1 MITIKKININ
11 DYGED
16 SFSPNDIL
24 LTNYYKLKKNTPKD
38 ISVTDFS
45 LSEIHNPD
53 NLRNYS
59 ILQNVIVNFRDV
71 FDNFDQIGNTIFER
85 IEEQQ
90 KDSFKLNDAINDIFF
105 NGDLKKEIINICIS
119 WINENGFPY
128 IIKETSQPYITTF
141 LNDVLILHIFYQI
154 DKLMIKINQLNS
166 DKQEENSYKKKH
178 IDKYIKKLNYLFSIV
193 RDDITES
200 LLSYSNPFL
209 QTNNNKS
216 KMKSYTYL
224 KSKLLNYNN
233 KEEYFKH
240 LKLALI
246 SYTDNIICN
255 NGLEYLISKQVPMY
269 IESKDTYKLY
279 YRANSLIGVAYD
291 QLLNILMINTLGLKR
306 QLCSNP
312 ECMNEF
318 IKYDKSTCCDICKEN
333 GFPEKRKRERYE
345 QKTDRNLQYKERTL
359 AKKNWQKIQEL
370 VKVNHIPEELMK
382 EVNDFKKKKQIGYN
396 DRSILEELYNKI
408 KDSLNT

>member
-1 MITIKKININ
+1 MITIKEININ
-11 DYGED
+11 DNGED

-24 LTNYYKLKKNTPKD
+24 LTNYYKLKKNTPKN

-45 LSEIHNPD
+45 LSEIHNPN
-53 NLRNYS
+53 NLQNYS
-59 ILQNVIVNFRDV
+59 LLQNVVVNFRDV
-71 FDNFDQIGNTIFER
+71 FDNFNQIGNTIFER

-90 KDSFKLNDAINDIFF
+90 KDSFKLNDTINDIFI
-105 NGDLKKEIINICIS
+105 NEDLKKEIINICIN

-154 DKLMIKINQLNS
+154 NKLMIKINQINN
-166 DKQEENSYKKKH
+166 DKLEENSSKKKH
-178 IDKYIKKLNYLFSIV
+178 IDKYIKELNSLFSIV
-193 RDDITES
+193 KDDITES
-200 LLSYSNPFL
+200 LLSYNNPFL
-209 QTNNNKS
+209 QNNNKS
-216 KMKSYTYL
+216 KINSYTYL

-246 SYTDNIICN
+246 SYTDSIICN
-255 NGLEYLISKQVPMY
+255 NGLEYSISKQVPIY
-269 IESKDTYKLY
+269 IKSKDAYKLY
-279 YRANSLIGVAYD
+279 YRANSLIGIAYD
-291 QLLNILMINTLGLKR
+291 QLLNILMINTLGLNR
-306 QLCSNP
+306 QLCDNP

-318 IKYDKSTCCDICKEN
+318 VKYGKSICCDTCKEN
-333 GFPEKRKRERYE
+333 GFLEKRKRQRYE
-345 QKTDRNLQYKERTL
+345 QKTDRNEQNKERTI

-370 VKVNHIPEELMK
+370 VKVNHVSEELMK
-382 EVNDFKKKKQIGYN
+382 EVNDFEEKKHIGYN
-396 DRSILEELYNKI
+396 DRSILEELYKKI

>member
-1 MITIKKININ
+1 MIAIKEININ
-11 DYGED
+11 ENGED

-59 ILQNVIVNFRDV
+59 ILQNVVVNFRDV
-71 FDNFDQIGNTIFER
+71 FNNFNQIGNAIFEK
-85 IEEQQ
+85 IEEQ
-90 KDSFKLNDAINDIFF
+90 KDSFKINDAINDIFF
-105 NGDLKKEIINICIS
+105 NEDLKREIINICIS

-128 IIKETSQPYITTF
+128 IIKETSHPYITTF

-154 DKLMIKINQLNS
+154 NKLMIKINQINN
-166 DKQEENSYKKKH
+166 DKQEKKSYKKKH
-178 IDKYIKKLNYLFSIV
+178 IDKYIKELNSLFSIV
-193 RDDITES
+193 KDDITEY
-200 LLSYSNPFL
+200 LLSYNNPFL

-216 KMKSYTYL
+216 KMKGYTYL

-246 SYTDNIICN
+246 SYTDSIICN
-255 NGLEYLISKQVPMY
+255 NGLEYSISKQVPMY
-269 IESKDTYKLY
+269 IKSKDTYKLY
-279 YRANSLIGVAYD
+279 YRANSLIGIAYD

-306 QLCSNP
+306 QLCANP

-318 IKYDKSTCCDICKEN
+318 VKYGKSIYCDICKEN
-333 GFPEKRKRERYE
+333 GVPEKTKLERYE
-345 QKTDRNLQYKERTL
+345 QKSNRNEQNKERTL
-359 AKKNWQKIQEL
+359 AKENWQKIQKL
-370 VKVNHIPEELMK
+370 VKVNHISEELMK

>member
-16 SFSPNDIL
+16 SFSQNDIL
-24 LTNYYKLKKNTPKD
+24 LTNYYKLKKNTAKD

-53 NLRNYS
+53 NLQNYS
-59 ILQNVIVNFRDV
+59 TLQNVVVNFRDV
-71 FDNFDQIGNTIFER
+71 FDNFDQIGNTIFEK

-90 KDSFKLNDAINDIFF
+90 KDDFKLNDAINDIFF
-105 NGDLKKEIINICIS
+105 NEDLKREIINICIS

-128 IIKETSQPYITTF
+128 IIKETSHPYITTF

-154 DKLMIKINQLNS
+154 NKLMIKINQINN
-166 DKQEENSYKKKH
+166 DKQEKKSYKKKH
-178 IDKYIKKLNYLFSIV
+178 IDKYIKELNSLFSIV
-193 RDDITES
+193 KDDITEY
-200 LLSYSNPFL
+200 LLSYNNPFL

-216 KMKSYTYL
+216 KMKGYTYL

-246 SYTDNIICN
+246 SYTDSIICN
-255 NGLEYLISKQVPMY
+255 NGLEYSISKQVPMY
-269 IESKDTYKLY
+269 IKSKDTYKLY
-279 YRANSLIGVAYD
+279 YRANSLIGIAYD

-306 QLCSNP
+306 QLCANP

-318 IKYDKSTCCDICKEN
+318 VKYGKSI
-333 GFPEKRKRERYE
+333 
-345 QKTDRNLQYKERTL
+345 
-359 AKKNWQKIQEL
+359 
-370 VKVNHIPEELMK
+370 
-382 EVNDFKKKKQIGYN
+382 
-396 DRSILEELYNKI
+396 
-408 KDSLNT
+408 

>member
-178 IDKYIKKLNYLFSIV
+178 IDKC
-193 RDDITES
+193 S
-200 LLSYSNPFL
+200 L
-209 QTNNNKS
+209 
-216 KMKSYTYL
+216 
-224 KSKLLNYNN
+224 
-233 KEEYFKH
+233 
-240 LKLALI
+240 
-246 SYTDNIICN
+246 
-255 NGLEYLISKQVPMY
+255 
-269 IESKDTYKLY
+269 
-279 YRANSLIGVAYD
+279 
-291 QLLNILMINTLGLKR
+291 
-306 QLCSNP
+306 
-312 ECMNEF
+312 
-318 IKYDKSTCCDICKEN
+318 
-333 GFPEKRKRERYE
+333 
-345 QKTDRNLQYKERTL
+345 
-359 AKKNWQKIQEL
+359 
-370 VKVNHIPEELMK
+370 
-382 EVNDFKKKKQIGYN
+382 
-396 DRSILEELYNKI
+396 
-408 KDSLNT
+408 

>member
-1 MITIKKININ
+1 MITIKEVNIN
-11 DYGED
+11 ENGED

-24 LTNYYKLKKNTPKD
+24 LTNYYKLKKNTPKN

-45 LSEIHNPD
+45 LSEIYNPN
-53 NLRNYS
+53 NLQNYS
-59 ILQNVIVNFRDV
+59 ILQNVVVNFKDV
-71 FDNFDQIGNTIFER
+71 FDNFSQIGNAIFEK

-90 KDSFKLNDAINDIFF
+90 KNSFKLNDTINDIFI
-105 NGDLKKEIINICIS
+105 NEDLKREIINICIS

-154 DKLMIKINQLNS
+154 NKLMIKINQLNS
-166 DKQEENSYKKKH
+166 DKQEKKSYKKKH
-178 IDKYIKKLNYLFSIV
+178 IDKYIKELNSLFSVV

-200 LLSYSNPFL
+200 LLSYNNPFL
-209 QTNNNKS
+209 QNNNKS
-216 KMKSYTYL
+216 KINGYTYL

-240 LKLALI
+240 LKFALI
-246 SYTDNIICN
+246 SYTDSIICN
-255 NGLEYLISKQVPMY
+255 NGLEYSISKQVPMY
-269 IESKDTYKLY
+269 IKSKDTYKLY
-279 YRANSLIGVAYD
+279 YRANSLIGIAYD
-291 QLLNILMINTLGLKR
+291 QLLNILIINTLGLNR
-306 QLCSNP
+306 QICASP

-318 IKYDKSTCCDICKEN
+318 IKYGKSPYCDICRKN
-333 GFPEKRKRERYE
+333 GVPEKRKRERYE

-370 VKVNHIPEELMK
+370 VKVNHISEELMK